1 MRDCQTMQVHVAVA
15 HKIEQWT
22 QESCELRVASC
33 MVIDVAAVYLPN
45 CPSTDHLGLVDAE
58 RCDEDG
64 SVATEAQKGC
74 GINAKPKRR
83 LAWSMASSVRAFSC
97 ILPAVQAFHPPKNSA
112 LAAIRELGLH
122 QCLLLPSL
130 LLRDHVR

>member
-1 MRDCQTMQVHVAVA
+1 MQVHVAVA

-64 SVATEAQKGC
+64 SVASRPRLKRDAESMLSQKDGSLGQWPLAFGRFLAYC
-74 GINAKPKRR
+74 PRYKP
-83 LAWSMASSVRAFSC
+83 F
-97 ILPAVQAFHPPKNSA
+97 ILPKTQP
-112 LAAIRELGLH
+112 
-122 QCLLLPSL
+122 
-130 LLRDHVR
+130 